1 MFQDAVSRCIH
12 PSWCEGF
19 CKTVQSCEG
28 FRMSYFFIFQCKT
41 GTARVEIHACSSSCA
56 TVQPVSGWQFGC
68 LESGQTVAAVVT
80 MAGAEKCATGLISGW
95 TTGRHLS
102 WCDCIIISPTHHH
115 MHHMLKLRIPHHSPL
130 KSDIFHPL
138 SSHFSIGFPWWPPC
152 QAWRQLARHCDLR
165 SQELMTRIH
174 ELPVAWQIDGIS
186 WGISPWNPG
195 KSMEIHLE
203 DAWNGL
209 SLFEDSGKANH
220 WCIFLICWF
229 GWWYYQHWSLRRKW
243 IQQWRFIQQWT
254 LQVSRDFL
262 NNRIWTY
269 PPPIHGPFLERGL
282 QMVGGWGQMGND

>member
-1 MFQDAVSRCIH
+1 MFQDAISRCIH

-41 GTARVEIHACSSSCA
+41 GTARVEIHVCSSSCA

-130 KSDIFHPL
+130 KSDIFSSPFIPFLHWLSMVAPL
-138 SSHFSIGFPWWPPC
+138 SGLETAGTSLWP
-152 QAWRQLARHCDLR
+152 
-165 SQELMTRIH
+165 T
-174 ELPVAWQIDGIS
+174 
-186 WGISPWNPG
+186 
-195 KSMEIHLE
+195 KSGV
-203 DAWNGL
+203 DD
-209 SLFEDSGKANH
+209 EDSPASSGLTNRWNILGNITMKTI
-220 WCIFLICWF
+220 WKSQWEKKMDGRCLEWPQSI
-229 GWWYYQHWSLRRKW
+229 
-243 IQQWRFIQQWT
+243 WRF
-254 LQVSRDFL
+254 RK
-262 NNRIWTY
+262 
-269 PPPIHGPFLERGL
+269 G
-282 QMVGGWGQMGND
+282 